1 MSKYV
6 ESRLQDEGAQERR
19 MAIDERQFRDALGMF
34 ATGVA
39 VIAAEVD
46 GAKLAATVS
55 SFNAVSLSPPLVL
68 FSLGRKALSFE
79 QWLKAKS
86 FAVMVLDQDQA
97 DLSSRFA
104 KAGTDK
110 WAGLPSNRGVRTG
123 APLLS
128 EFIVAFECSVYARYD
143 GGDHEIIVGQVLDLV
158 IKGASTTPLIF
169 YRGRYRQLNVEGTEA
184 VISPDPWLYGW

>member
-1 MSKYV
+1 MQFG
-6 ESRLQDEGAQERR
+6 ERGAQVRR
-19 MAIDERQFRDALGMF
+19 MAFDERQFRDALGMF

-39 VIAAEVD
+39 VVTAGVEDVR
-46 GAKLAATVS
+46 LATTVS

-79 QWLKAKS
+79 QWLKAES
-86 FAVMVLDQDQA
+86 FAVMVLDQAQTE
-97 DLSSRFA
+97 LSSRFA

-110 WAGLPSNRGVRTG
+110 WAGLPSNPGVRTG

-143 GGDHEIIVGQVLDLV
+143 GGDHEIIVGRVLDLV
-158 IKGASTTPLIF
+158 IKTPSATPLIF
-169 YRGRYRQLNVEGTEA
+169 YRGKYRQLNEEGTEA
-184 VISPDPWLYGW
+184 AKSPDPWLYGW

>member
-1 MSKYV
+1 MYA
-6 ESRLQDEGAQERR
+6 ELEERNAQEHR
-19 MAIDERQFRDALGMF
+19 MAFDERQFRDALGMF

-39 VIAAEVD
+39 VVAADVEGVR
-46 GAKLAATVS
+46 LAATVS
-55 SFNAVSLSPPLVL
+55 SFNAVSLTPPLVL

-79 QWLKAKS
+79 QWLKAES
-86 FAVMVLDQDQA
+86 FAVMVLDQTQT

-110 WAGLPSNRGVRTG
+110 WVGLSSNPGARTG

-158 IKGASTTPLIF
+158 VKSPTATPLIF
-169 YRGRYRQLNVEGTEA
+169 YRGKYRQLNVEGTEA
-184 VISPDPWLYGW
+184 AMSPDPWLYGW